1 MTMPGERLL
10 YGAAGE
16 PQNTTV
22 LMETIYK
29 LKQEIQKSNAEKQ
42 ALAEQL
48 NCLILLVKRYIWL
61 SLQMSLW
68 EIKLVNRINI
78 YIFILKKSVI
88 SYVTFFKRI
97 YTVEIDTKEKLWDL
111 FFDTSS
117 VFNPERL
124 TRKKTNSLRRFE
136 MEMVYIFSQCGI
148 TRDTSHNF
156 FKLTL
161 SSRYFHVICNAKS
174 SLTLYI

>member
-124 TRKKTNSLRRFE
+124 TRKKTFFTEIWNGNGLHL
-136 MEMVYIFSQCGI
+136 FSMRNYSGHLTQ
-148 TRDTSHNF
+148 F
-156 FKLTL
+156 F
-161 SSRYFHVICNAKS
+161 
-174 SLTLYI
+174 

>member
-48 NCLILLVKRYIWL
+48 NCLILLVKRYMWL
-61 SLQMSLW
+61 SLQMSLQ
-68 EIKLVNRINI
+68 EIKLGNI
-78 YIFILKKSVI
+78 YIYFLD
-88 SYVTFFKRI
+88 FKRGII
-97 YTVEIDTKEKLWDL
+97 YVPVLL
-111 FFDTSS
+111 FGY
-117 VFNPERL
+117 
-124 TRKKTNSLRRFE
+124 SL
-136 MEMVYIFSQCGI
+136 S
-148 TRDTSHNF
+148 
-156 FKLTL
+156 
-161 SSRYFHVICNAKS
+161 
-174 SLTLYI
+174 

>member
-10 YGAAGE
+10 YGAVGE

-61 SLQMSLW
+61 SLQMSLR
-68 EIKLVNRINI
+68 EIKLVNRIYVYFYFKKKCNI
-78 YIFILKKSVI
+78 ICH
-88 SYVTFFKRI
+88 
-97 YTVEIDTKEKLWDL
+97 L
-111 FFDTSS
+111 F
-117 VFNPERL
+117 
-124 TRKKTNSLRRFE
+124 
-136 MEMVYIFSQCGI
+136 
-148 TRDTSHNF
+148 
-156 FKLTL
+156 
-161 SSRYFHVICNAKS
+161 
-174 SLTLYI
+174 

>member
-88 SYVTFFKRI
+88 SYVTFFKRTCI

-117 VFNPERL
+117 VFNPER
-124 TRKKTNSLRRFE
+124 
-136 MEMVYIFSQCGI
+136 
-148 TRDTSHNF
+148 
-156 FKLTL
+156 
-161 SSRYFHVICNAKS
+161 
-174 SLTLYI
+174 